1 MLFQFCSRF
10 VVLSIAWVLISTHEA
25 SAYIPPSHYIV
36 KTMTQ
41 KRAGVKSVRIRSTVI
56 ALQDG
61 KPAGV
66 HLKEVA
72 TYDYASRILRSRIS
86 DDSGREL
93 YAVERKLHAEGPE
106 SLFGVRVDELLLA
119 SSGESLAK
127 TLSTAGISIRSEAE
141 LQALA
146 TDQDRFT
153 AEQTTMQRMN
163 GTVAWVLGGGRKAP
177 ASATPAPPQ
186 LWVEKDTFLPVR
198 LITPAKLDSKD
209 GLADATFQSF
219 RFFHEF
225 PFPRLIEVAHG
236 GVPQFRVELAE
247 LQVNPELA
255 EMKKAVSAG
264 YTDAGNA
271 AESPVRDLIRKY
283 FELAR

>member
-10 VVLSIAWVLISTHEA
+10 VVFSVAWVLISTHEVF
-25 SAYIPPSHYIV
+25 AYIPPSHYIV

-66 HLKEVA
+66 RLKEVA
-72 TYDYASRILRSRIS
+72 TYDYASHTLRSRIS

-93 YAVERKLHAEGPE
+93 YVIERKLHAEGPE
-106 SLFGVRVDELLLA
+106 STFGVRVDELLLA
-119 SSGESLAK
+119 SSGESLTK

-163 GTVAWVLGGGRKAP
+163 GTVAWVLGGGKKPPSSTAP
-177 ASATPAPPQ
+177 ATSQ
-186 LWVEKDTFLPVR
+186 LWVEKDTFLPLR
-198 LITPAKLDSKD
+198 LLTPAKLDSKD
-209 GLADATFQSF
+209 GLAEATFQSF
-219 RFFHEF
+219 RYFHEF
-225 PFPRLIEVAHG
+225 AFPRLIEVAHA

-247 LQVNPELA
+247 VQVNPEVA

-264 YTDAGNA
+264 FTDAGNSA
-271 AESPVRDLIRKY
+271 ASPVRDLIRKY